1 MTQYRFSHGV
11 QVFISTIDAIDA
23 IDLEGP
29 VVRFDRSTMA
39 FGVLNIHT
47 VDPEGVNRL
56 LDLWPWLA
64 RADNEVWEDAWKYL
78 QAEREHAS
86 SPEDQFLFEEAC
98 ARAFRVLITE

>member
-11 QVFISTIDAIDA
+11 HVFISTIDAID
-23 IDLEGP
+23 LGP
-29 VVRFDRSTMA
+29 AVRFNLSTMA
-39 FGVLNIHT
+39 FGVLNVYT

-56 LDLWPWLA
+56 LDIWPWLA
-64 RADNEVWEDAWKYL
+64 RADNEVWEDAWEYL

-98 ARAFRVLITE
+98 ARAFRVLICEGL

>member
-11 QVFISTIDAIDA
+11 QVFISTIDAIDL
-23 IDLEGP
+23 DGP

-98 ARAFRVLITE
+98 VRAFRVLITE